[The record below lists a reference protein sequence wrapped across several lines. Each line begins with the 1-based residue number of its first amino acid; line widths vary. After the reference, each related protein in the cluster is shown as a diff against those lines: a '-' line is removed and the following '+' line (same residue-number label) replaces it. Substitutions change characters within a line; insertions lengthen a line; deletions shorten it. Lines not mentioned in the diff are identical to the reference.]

1 LEESLMP
8 QETPERTQPPS
19 RPPTPDEVRQRIQE
33 AIQSTRDAV
42 QQQGDEAATP
52 SPTPGPNVTI
62 TRVPFDPNNFDIPPR
77 VTMLGTFFF
86 ITIFAIIVFLP
97 IARAIGRWIDR
108 RAQVP
113 ARPSAEVTSQLTQL
127 TQSVDAIAIEVE
139 RISEGQRF
147 TTKLLS
153 DLQARRGS
161 MLPAETVGS
170 RAAE

>member
-1 LEESLMP
+1 MQIRGSE
-8 QETPERTQPPS
+8 QPPPARDREALRQQIEDALAAS
-19 RPPTPDEVRQRIQE
+19 RAAVQRQAEEQAAGAPTPPPT
-33 AIQSTRDAV
+33 
-42 QQQGDEAATP
+42 
-52 SPTPGPNVTI
+52 VTV

-77 VTMLGTFFF
+77 VAELGQFFF
-86 ITIFAIIVFLP
+86 ITIFAVVVGIP
-97 IARAIGRWIDR
+97 IARAIARWIDR
-108 RAQVP
+108 RAQAP

-147 TTKLLS
+147 TTKLLA

-161 MLPAETVGS
+161 MLPSETVGS

>member
-1 LEESLMP
+1 LEESLMQGP
-8 QETPERTQPPS
+8 EQTPPP
-19 RPPTPDEVRQRIQE
+19 PNPEAVRQQIQDAIRETRE
-33 AIQSTRDAV
+33 AV
-42 QQQGDEAATP
+42 LQQQREEGAAA
-52 SPTPGPNVTI
+52 SPAPGPNVTI

-77 VTMLGTFFF
+77 VAELGQFFF
-86 ITIFAIIVFLP
+86 ITIFAIVVGIP
-97 IARAIGRWIDR
+97 IARAIARWIDR
-108 RAQVP
+108 RAQAP

-147 TTKLLS
+147 TTKLLA

-161 MLPAETVGS
+161 MLPSETVGS